1 MSVSSVNYPYIYKI
15 FFVGSNRRIQR
26 IPMRTKRWYS
36 SVIHLSAVDNPE
48 TAQLHGAR
56 CLSSAIRFYVLP
68 LFKSGLSSLWKIYLV
83 QRVAMI
89 RSRVFE
95 QLIEIT
101 RLFLFS
107 FTTNEGKGGDGFGE
121 FWTSWASFT
130 FTGVERGFTCTNL
143 FFYIMNSQLENC
155 NSLDGHFYVNIFIYI
170 ENFNENFQYL
180 FISEYI
186 EIQ

>member
-1 MSVSSVNYPYIYKI
+1 MKTMISRIRLNPWKMSVSSVNYPYIYKI

-89 RSRVFE
+89 RSRVLE

-101 RLFLFS
+101 HLFLFS
-107 FTTNEGKGGDGFGE
+107 SLSQPTRVRVVMDSGN
-121 FWTSWASFT
+121 S
-130 FTGVERGFTCTNL
+130 EREDRPAGPVL
-143 FFYIMNSQLENC
+143 R
-155 NSLDGHFYVNIFIYI
+155 SLG
-170 ENFNENFQYL
+170 
-180 FISEYI
+180 
-186 EIQ
+186 